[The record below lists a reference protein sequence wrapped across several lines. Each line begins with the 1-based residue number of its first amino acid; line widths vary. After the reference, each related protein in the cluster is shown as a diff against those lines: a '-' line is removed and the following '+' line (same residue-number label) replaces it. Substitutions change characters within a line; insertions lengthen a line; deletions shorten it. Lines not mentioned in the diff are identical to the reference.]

1 MNLHFTICPLASV
14 VLVLVILVNIS
25 DIYLVGTN
33 LALFIINALFAVFI
47 VWVANKTC
55 FTRHWVSWFIV
66 GFLVIRVIGNLLVI
80 FIPMFA
86 NDPKIKARLDK
97 DRAEIA
103 AAAGVNND
111 NKDAIEGFLEGASSC
126 KKPKNGCCGKPGP
139 NCVKVGKNGC
149 CP

>member
-55 FTRHWVSWFIV
+55 FTRHWVSWIIV
-66 GFLVIRVIGNLLVI
+66 AFLVIGVIGNLAVI
-80 FIPMFA
+80 FIPTVA
-86 NDPKIKARLDK
+86 NDPKIKALLAK

-103 AAAGVNND
+103 GGAHNGNND
-111 NKDAIEGFLEGASSC
+111 AREGFLEGASC
-126 KKPKNGCCGKPGP
+126 KKPKNGCCGPAGP
-139 NCVKVGKNGC
+139 KCVKVGKNGC

>member
-1 MNLHFTICPLASV
+1 MNLHFTICPLSSV

-66 GFLVIRVIGNLLVI
+66 GFLVIGVIGNLAVI
-80 FIPMFA
+80 FIPTVA
-86 NDPKIKARLDK
+86 NDPKIKGLLAK

-103 AAAGVNND
+103 GAHNSD
-111 NKDAIEGFLEGASSC
+111 KDEREGFLEGASSC

-139 NCVKVGKNGC
+139 NCVRVGKNGC

>member
-66 GFLVIRVIGNLLVI
+66 GFLVISVIGNLLVI

-111 NKDAIEGFLEGASSC
+111 NKDEREGFLEGASC
-126 KKPKNGCCGKPGP
+126 KKPKNGCCNGTSGP
-139 NCVKVGKNGC
+139 KCVKVGKNGC

>member
-1 MNLHFTICPLASV
+1 V
-14 VLVLVILVNIS
+14 
-25 DIYLVGTN
+25 
-33 LALFIINALFAVFI
+33 LFAVFI

-55 FTRHWVSWFIV
+55 FTRRWVSWFIV
-66 GFLVIRVIGNLLVI
+66 GFLVISVIGNLLVI

-111 NKDAIEGFLEGASSC
+111 NKDTI
-126 KKPKNGCCGKPGP
+126 
-139 NCVKVGKNGC
+139 
-149 CP
+149 

>member
-55 FTRHWVSWFIV
+55 FTRHWVSWIIV
-66 GFLVIRVIGNLLVI
+66 AFLVIGVIGNLAVI
-80 FIPMFA
+80 FIPTVA
-86 NDPKIKARLDK
+86 NDPKIKALLAK

-103 AAAGVNND
+103 GAHNSD
-111 NKDAIEGFLEGASSC
+111 KDAREGFLEGGPSSC
-126 KKPKNGCCGKPGP
+126 KKT
-139 NCVKVGKNGC
+139 
-149 CP
+149 

>member
-55 FTRHWVSWFIV
+55 FTRNWISWIIV
-66 GFLVIRVIGNLLVI
+66 AFLVIGVIGNLAVI
-80 FIPMFA
+80 FIPAVA
-86 NDPKIKARLDK
+86 NDPKIKGLLAK

-103 AAAGVNND
+103 GGAHNGD
-111 NKDAIEGFLEGASSC
+111 KDAREGFLEGGPSSC
-126 KKPKNGCCGKPGP
+126 KKT
-139 NCVKVGKNGC
+139 
-149 CP
+149 